1 MKSKR
6 KSAASRGNVV
16 GKNSEMNPKEN
27 QAGLKG
33 KKQEKCGVK
42 WSRQAKVSTSDF
54 AMKYVFILGSLGPL
68 GPQSP
73 YLLSGTGTL
82 LTRLL

>member
-33 KKQEKCGVK
+33 KEQEKCGVK
-42 WSRQAKVSTSDF
+42 
-54 AMKYVFILGSLGPL
+54 
-68 GPQSP
+68 
-73 YLLSGTGTL
+73 
-82 LTRLL
+82 